1 MNAATASMNPPAPN
15 VDAAELA
22 KFAALAHH
30 WWDPE
35 STMFGPLHKINPLR
49 QEWIAQ
55 AGGGL
60 EGKRIVDVGC
70 GGGILSESL
79 AARGASVV
87 GIDLGEKSLG
97 VAKLHQ
103 LESGSKVDYRL
114 VAAETFAAEAPA
126 AFDLVTCMEL
136 LEHVPEPAS
145 IVAACAAL
153 AKPGGVVV
161 VATINRNPKAYA
173 LAILGGEY
181 VLQMLP
187 RGTHDYAKFITP
199 AELAGFAR
207 KAGLATAGIVGM
219 TYNPF
224 AKTFRLCAD
233 TDVNYMMAFRRPA
246 DG

>member
-1 MNAATASMNPPAPN
+1 MNATSSPRTASGAN

-35 STMFGPLHKINPLR
+35 SAMFGPLHKINPLR

-55 AGGGL
+55 VGGGL

-103 LESGSKVDYRL
+103 LESGSNVLYRL
-114 VAAETFAAEAPA
+114 VAAEALGGRSAGGVRHRHVHGAPRARAGSRVDRRRVRGAREAGRHRRGVDDQPQSEGLRSRDPGRGVRAADAPA
-126 AFDLVTCMEL
+126 RHARLCEIPDAR
-136 LEHVPEPAS
+136 PSSPAS
-145 IVAACAAL
+145 RGRRVS
-153 AKPGGVVV
+153 
-161 VATINRNPKAYA
+161 R
-173 LAILGGEY
+173 
-181 VLQMLP
+181 LP
-187 RGTHDYAKFITP
+187 ASSG
-199 AELAGFAR
+199 
-207 KAGLATAGIVGM
+207 
-219 TYNPF
+219 
-224 AKTFRLCAD
+224 
-233 TDVNYMMAFRRPA
+233 
-246 DG
+246 